1 MQLLASRTPA
11 QVSVMPRD
19 SGDSAPELPVRARIA
34 TAEPVSTAVVA
45 ADTSVQERLAAI
57 WCLVLGRGRVAPE
70 DDFFELGGDSLM
82 GVALTGRIR
91 DAFGV
96 NMSIG
101 SLFDYPNLAAL
112 AAALEEQGAR

>member
-1 MQLLASRTPA
+1 
-11 QVSVMPRD
+11 
-19 SGDSAPELPVRARIA
+19 
-34 TAEPVSTAVVA
+34 
-45 ADTSVQERLAAI
+45 
-57 WCLVLGRGRVAPE
+57 
-70 DDFFELGGDSLM
+70 
-82 GVALTGRIR
+82 VALTGRIR

>member
-1 MQLLASRTPA
+1 
-11 QVSVMPRD
+11 MPKD
-19 SGDSAPELPVRARIA
+19 AGDSVPEPPARALTTA
-34 TAEPVSTAVVA
+34 TATATEPVPAVVVA
-45 ADTSVQERLAAI
+45 AETSVQERLAAI
-57 WCLVLGRGRVAPE
+57 WCLVLGRSRVEPE